1 MQTESTRPRI
11 ATSRRP
17 SMRIDDEAAVSD
29 ATIMSALGSGIDDCT
44 RPPPSAE
51 LPVDAHA
58 TPPNSDLDVAWSHT
72 ELKAA
77 LYDSNGDGN
86 DVGGNC
92 TSGHTSHEIDWNE
105 FVEVD

>member
-1 MQTESTRPRI
+1 MQTEPTRPQI

-29 ATIMSALGSGIDDCT
+29 AAIMSALGIGEDDCT
-44 RPPPSAE
+44 SPPPSAE
-51 LPVDAHA
+51 LLIDTQA

-86 DVGGNC
+86 DGGGNC
-92 TSGHTSHEIDWNE
+92 TSGHVSHKIDWNE